1 MFHIAFILD
10 GNRRWAKARGLPK
23 RIGHHRGVQN
33 FKTLLPA
40 CIRQGV
46 THVTAY
52 ALSTENL
59 KERDAAELKGLFAE
73 IKLFGA
79 DLKTFHE
86 HQIRIQ
92 VFGRLSAFP
101 ADVQAV
107 LKRAIRETAHYTK
120 LHANLALAYG
130 GRDELIRAAKK
141 LAKSDKPFTEKNF
154 TSYLDSAGQPDP
166 DLLVRTGGKKR
177 LSNFLPWQLAYSE
190 LYFTDKMWPEF
201 DEAELKTAIAW
212 FLAQGRNFGK

>member
-1 MFHIAFILD
+1 MHIAFILD

-40 CIRQGV
+40 CIEQGV

-59 KERDAAELKGLFAE
+59 KERDGAELRGLFAE
-73 IKLFGA
+73 IKLFGS
-79 DLKTFHE
+79 DLATFHQ

-92 VFGRLSAFP
+92 VLGRLSAFP
-101 ADVQAV
+101 TDVQQV
-107 LKRAIRETAHYTK
+107 LKKAIRETAKYTK

-130 GRDELIRAAKK
+130 GRDELVRAAKH
-141 LAKSDKPFTEKNF
+141 LAKSGKPCTEKNF
-154 TSYLDSAGQPDP
+154 ESFLDSAGQPDP

-177 LSNFLPWQLAYSE
+177 LSNFLPWQLAYTE
-190 LYFTDKMWPEF
+190 LYFTDVMWPDF
-201 DEAELKTAIAW
+201 DAKELKKSIAW
-212 FLAQGRNFGK
+212 YEAQGRNFGK